1 MDLLLLLIIALI
13 ILSIA
18 GGAFISPLVLLLLIV
33 VLLLFLGPYRGRRT
47 RIEMREPCV
56 ASAKPIPCVDTAC
69 GFDLRLDIGEL
80 QDV

>member
-1 MDLLLLLIIALI
+1 
-13 ILSIA
+13 
-18 GGAFISPLVLLLLIV
+18 
-33 VLLLFLGPYRGRRT
+33 
-47 RIEMREPCV
+47 MREPCV